1 MFVVFEMINEME
13 WENTNG
19 QMEHVTRDSFELVIV
34 MGKVNIDLQ
43 VKKKSDDWAD
53 CTTFLQSCAHV
64 CFVFAS

>member
-43 VKKKSDDWAD
+43 VKEKTSDD
-53 CTTFLQSCAHV
+53 
-64 CFVFAS
+64 